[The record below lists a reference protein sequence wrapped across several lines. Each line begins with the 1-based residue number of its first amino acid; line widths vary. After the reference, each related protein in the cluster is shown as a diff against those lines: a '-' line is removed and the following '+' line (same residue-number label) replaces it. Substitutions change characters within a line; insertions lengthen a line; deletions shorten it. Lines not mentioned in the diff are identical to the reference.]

1 MGSCCSAGDLGL
13 RAVLQPHDPPP
24 LTPEVCT
31 SPIDGCFAMH
41 RARASSHTKQV
52 CRRLDSYVYRLY
64 ELPMRCQRQRNLRV
78 YVAHPNSAL
87 TITGSPRV
95 RRPISDW
102 VAQYRPFATGSFG
115 SKDRGRERLA
125 PSPPSEPGVQFS
137 RDGLSSQLFPH
148 RDWRANRWAS
158 DSVKRPRSAKKA
170 LGHWL

>member
-1 MGSCCSAGDLGL
+1 
-13 RAVLQPHDPPP
+13 
-24 LTPEVCT
+24 
-31 SPIDGCFAMH
+31 MH

-115 SKDRGRERLA
+115 STPEVQCQAPALLLACGAARRGAGGSARAGNIRQNDSDRAEWNSRGTAIFQGIFNTHKDPDPKDAEA
-125 PSPPSEPGVQFS
+125 
-137 RDGLSSQLFPH
+137 SSKAMTALFEQEDELEKP
-148 RDWRANRWAS
+148 
-158 DSVKRPRSAKKA
+158 AKSGDIDA
-170 LGHWL
+170 R